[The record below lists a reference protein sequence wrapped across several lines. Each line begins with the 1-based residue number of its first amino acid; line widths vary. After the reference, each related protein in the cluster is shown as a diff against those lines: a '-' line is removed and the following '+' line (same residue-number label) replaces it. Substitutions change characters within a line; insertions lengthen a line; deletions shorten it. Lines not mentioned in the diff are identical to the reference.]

1 MKFELSPP
9 KYTEDL
15 TKSLWLKYLIL
26 SGAIGGI
33 GTGCWYVAEAGAI
46 MTLAP
51 TGARGKY
58 LALWIVARN
67 LGQLVGGA
75 IKLVFRSFN

>member
-1 MKFELSPP
+1 
-9 KYTEDL
+9 
-15 TKSLWLKYLIL
+15 
-26 SGAIGGI
+26 
-33 GTGCWYVAEAGAI
+33 

-51 TGARGKY
+51 SGARGKY

-75 IKLVFRSFN
+75 IK

>member
-1 MKFELSPP
+1 MKADPAR
-9 KYTEDL
+9 L
-15 TKSLWLKYLIL
+15 TFTKYLIFA
-26 SGAIGGI
+26 GAISGL

-46 MTLAP
+46 MSLAP

-58 LALWIVARN
+58 LALWIVSRN

-75 IKLVFRSFN
+75 IKYVITDIPLI